1 MMKLKDNN
9 ITTVTIVLPAYNA
22 SEYLTETVNSV
33 LSQTYQDFEL
43 LVIDDGSTDNT
54 KDIVNDFCERDSRIR
69 LISQKN
75 QGVSVARNN
84 GIKTARGEY
93 IAFLDSDDLW
103 LPNKLAKHVE
113 HLQANP
119 KLGLSFARVEFVT
132 CDGKS
137 TGKYSNPRM
146 VNISAK
152 DLYEENAAV
161 TPSNAVISRTALEQV
176 GGFDGELSG
185 AADAELFL
193 RLKCHGWEVEGI
205 NEILVLYRT
214 SLGGMSSQLY
224 KMEEDWNRL
233 SQKAGVYAPELI
245 QHHYKQAQAMLL
257 RYLARRTLRLE
268 LSSELGI
275 NFMNRALKS
284 EWTLILREPRR
295 TILTAVAVYG
305 KFFISSISNISTL
318 RGSNS

>member
-1 MMKLKDNN
+1 MEH
-9 ITTVTIVLPAYNA
+9 IVTVTIVLPAYNA
-22 SEYLTETVNSV
+22 SEYLTETINSV
-33 LSQTYQDFEL
+33 FSQTYKDFEL

-54 KDIVNDFCERDSRIR
+54 RDIVNDFCQRDSRIR
-69 LISQKN
+69 LISQEN

-84 GIKTARGEY
+84 GIKMAKGKY

-103 LPNKLAKHVE
+103 VPNKLARHVE

-119 KLGLSFARVEFVT
+119 KLGLSFARVEFLSF
-132 CDGKS
+132 DGKS
-137 TGKYSNPRM
+137 TGNYSNPRM
-146 VNISAK
+146 INISAK

-205 NEILVLYRT
+205 NEVLVLYRT

-233 SQKAGVYAPELI
+233 SKKAQVYAPELI
-245 QHHYKQAQAMLL
+245 QHHYKQAKAMLL

-275 NFMNRALKS
+275 NFMNRALQS
-284 EWTLILREPRR
+284 QWTLILREPRR

-305 KFFISSISNISTL
+305 KFFISSISSL
-318 RGSNS
+318 RGSSS

>member
-1 MMKLKDNN
+1 
-9 ITTVTIVLPAYNA
+9 
-22 SEYLTETVNSV
+22 
-33 LSQTYQDFEL
+33 
-43 LVIDDGSTDNT
+43 
-54 KDIVNDFCERDSRIR
+54 
-69 LISQKN
+69 
-75 QGVSVARNN
+75 
-84 GIKTARGEY
+84 
-93 IAFLDSDDLW
+93 
-103 LPNKLAKHVE
+103 
-113 HLQANP
+113 
-119 KLGLSFARVEFVT
+119 FARVEFVT
-132 CDGKS
+132 FDGKS

-161 TPSNAVISRTALEQV
+161 TPSNAVIRRTALEQV

-193 RLKCHGWEVEGI
+193 RLKCHGWLVEGI
-205 NEILVLYRT
+205 NEVLVLYRT

-233 SQKAGVYAPELI
+233 TQKAQVYAPELI
-245 QHHYKQAQAMLL
+245 QHHYKQAKAMLL

-268 LSSELGI
+268 MSSELGI
-275 NFMNRALKS
+275 NFMNRALQS

-305 KFFISSISNISTL
+305 KFFISSISTL

>member
-1 MMKLKDNN
+1 MEH
-9 ITTVTIVLPAYNA
+9 IVTVTIVLPAYNA
-22 SEYLTETVNSV
+22 SEYLAETINSV
-33 LSQTYQDFEL
+33 FSQTYKDFEL

-54 KDIVNDFCERDSRIR
+54 RDIVNDFCQRDSRIR
-69 LISQKN
+69 LISQEN

-84 GIKTARGEY
+84 GIKMAKGKY

-103 LPNKLAKHVE
+103 VPNKLARHVE

-119 KLGLSFARVEFVT
+119 KLGLSFARVEFLSF
-132 CDGKS
+132 DGKS
-137 TGKYSNPRM
+137 TGNYSNPRM
-146 VNISAK
+146 INISAK

-205 NEILVLYRT
+205 NEVLVLYRT

-233 SQKAGVYAPELI
+233 SKKAQVYAPELI
-245 QHHYKQAQAMLL
+245 QHHYKQAKAMLL

-275 NFMNRALKS
+275 NFMNRALQS
-284 EWTLILREPRR
+284 QWTLILREPRR

-305 KFFISSISNISTL
+305 KFFISSISSL
-318 RGSNS
+318 RGSSS

>member
-1 MMKLKDNN
+1 MKHVVN
-9 ITTVTIVLPAYNA
+9 VTIVLPAYNA
-22 SEYLTETVNSV
+22 SEYLAETLNSV
-33 LSQTYQDFEL
+33 LNQTYKDFEL

-54 KDIVNDFCERDSRIR
+54 RDIVRDFCQQDSRIR
-69 LISQKN
+69 LISQEN
-75 QGVSVARNN
+75 QGVSVARNS
-84 GIKTARGEY
+84 GIKMARGKY

-103 LPNKLAKHVE
+103 LPNKLARHVE

-119 KLGLSFARVEFVT
+119 NLGLSFARVEFVT
-132 CDGKS
+132 FDGKS
-137 TGKYSNPRM
+137 TGNYSNPRM

-161 TPSNAVISRTALEQV
+161 TPSNAVINRTALEQV

-205 NEILVLYRT
+205 NEVLVLYRT

-245 QHHYKQAQAMLL
+245 QHHYKQAKAMLL

-268 LSSELGI
+268 LSSKLGI
-275 NFMNRALKS
+275 NFMNRALQS
-284 EWTLILREPRR
+284 EWRLILREPRR

-305 KFFISSISNISTL
+305 KFLISNISSL

>member
-1 MMKLKDNN
+1 MEHIM
-9 ITTVTIVLPAYNA
+9 TVTIVLPAYNA
-22 SEYLTETVNSV
+22 SEYLTETINSV
-33 LSQTYQDFEL
+33 LSQTYADFEL

-54 KDIVNDFCERDSRIR
+54 RDIVNDFCQRDSRIR

-84 GIKTARGEY
+84 GIKMARGEY

-103 LPNKLAKHVE
+103 VPDKLAKHVE
-113 HLQANP
+113 HLTANP
-119 KLGLSFARVEFVT
+119 KLGLSFARVEFIT
-132 CDGKS
+132 FDGKS

-146 VNISAK
+146 VDISAK

-161 TPSNAVISRTALEQV
+161 TPSNAVISRAALEQV

-205 NEILVLYRT
+205 NEVLVLYRT

-233 SQKAGVYAPELI
+233 SKKAQVYAPELI
-245 QHHYKQAQAMLL
+245 QHHYKQARAMLL

-268 LSSELGI
+268 LSAKLGI

-305 KFFISSISNISTL
+305 KFFISSISSL
-318 RGSNS
+318 RESRS

>member
-1 MMKLKDNN
+1 MKNV
-9 ITTVTIVLPAYNA
+9 VTIVLPAYNA
-22 SEYLTETVNSV
+22 SEYLSETINSV
-33 LSQTYQDFEL
+33 LSQTFPDFEL

-54 KDIVNDFCERDSRIR
+54 TDIVRDFCQRDSRMR

-75 QGVSVARNN
+75 QGVSVARNT
-84 GIKTARGEY
+84 GIKMAQGEF
-93 IAFLDSDDLW
+93 IAFIDSDDLW
-103 LPNKLAKHVE
+103 MPNKLAMHVQ
-113 HLQANP
+113 HLRANP
-119 KLGLSFARVEFVT
+119 NLGLSYARVEFMT
-132 CDGKS
+132 FDGKP
-137 TGKYSNPRM
+137 TGKYSNPRL

-193 RLKCHGWEVEGI
+193 RVKCHGWQVEGI
-205 NEILVLYRT
+205 DQVLVLYRT

-224 KMEEDWNRL
+224 KMEEDWNLL
-233 SQKAGVYAPELI
+233 SQKAQVYAPELI
-245 QHHYKQAQAMLL
+245 KHDYKQARAMLL

-275 NFMNRALKS
+275 KFMNRALKS
-284 EWTLILREPRR
+284 EWTLIFKEPRR

-305 KFFISSISNISTL
+305 KFFISSM